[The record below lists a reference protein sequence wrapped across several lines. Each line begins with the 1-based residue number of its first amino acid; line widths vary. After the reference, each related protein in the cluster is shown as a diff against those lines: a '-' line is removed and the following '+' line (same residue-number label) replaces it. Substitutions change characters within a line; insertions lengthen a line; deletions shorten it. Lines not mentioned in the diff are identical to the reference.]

1 MSETAQLKV
10 HSDLLDI
17 EDEPFELELLRSPY
31 SLRSWLRYLSARE
44 NSTLEKRVL
53 LYERACSELPG
64 SYKIWKAYLE
74 MRLAHLEGGSFVSNP
89 QAFLDVNSC
98 FERALV
104 LLHRMPVMWHMY
116 LKFVMQQPDVTKVRK
131 VFDAALRALP
141 VTQHDD
147 IWMLYLEFAEE
158 IGGPFCIHVYRRYI
172 QLEPRAVESYIEVL
186 VNLELWNEAAHQ
198 YLDILNRPVF
208 LSSKGKS
215 NYQIWNEFSQ
225 LIVQHPEDI
234 EQIDVERVFRAGIHR
249 FTDQAGKLW
258 TSLAQYY
265 IRLGYYEKARS
276 IFYEGITTVMTVRN
290 FTQVFDAAVE
300 FEEQWL
306 SMRVENKPSQLKD
319 EIGVDYHLSW
329 LEKLLDQR
337 SLYINDVILRQN
349 INNVDEWQ
357 RRTTLVGDDREKIVQ
372 IYAEGLQKI
381 NPKLSIGS
389 FGSFFSNFAKF
400 YEDIGDVEQAKVIYE
415 KATNVPYNSVNEL
428 AQVWINW
435 AEMELKY
442 QNFETARKLIGDAVQ
457 APKRSN
463 ISFFDEALSPQVRL
477 HKSAKIWMY
486 YLDLEESVGSVDS
499 TRKLYDR
506 MFELKIATP
515 QVVVNYANFLE
526 ENGFYEDS
534 FKIYERGVALFS
546 YPVAFELWTLYLV
559 KFIERY
565 KGKQFE
571 RGRDLFEQALEGCPS
586 EFSKS
591 IYLLYADYEENY
603 GKVKRSISVLEK
615 ALKDVTPKDRL
626 SVFNVLLLKVAFN
639 YGALATRPIYER
651 AIEILNDEEVKDV
664 CLRYAEMETR
674 LGEIDRARAI
684 FTHGSQYCDPRVETE
699 YWQRWQDFEVKYGN
713 PEETVKEMLRIKRS
727 IQVKFSTNT
736 LNIAKQV
743 ASMET
748 PLTSGDAMEQL
759 ELSQENSKPLAGF
772 VASSTGPM
780 GGIQQT
786 NVVEQ
791 EPKNP
796 DEIDL
801 G

>member
-1 MSETAQLKV
+1 MSEVAQFKV
-10 HSDLLDI
+10 SSDLLDV
-17 EDEPFELELLRSPY
+17 EDETFELELLRNPY
-31 SLRSWLRYLSARE
+31 SLRSWLRYLLARE
-44 NSTLEKRVL
+44 SSSLEKRVL

-74 MRLAHLEGGSFVSNP
+74 LRLAHLEDQSFVSCP
-89 QAFLDVNSC
+89 QAFLDVNGC

-116 LKFVMQQPDVTKVRK
+116 LKFLMRQPDVTKIRK

-147 IWMLYLEFAEE
+147 IWALYLDFAEE
-158 IGGPFCIHVYRRYI
+158 IGGLFCIHVYRRYI

-198 YLDILNRPVF
+198 YMSILNRPVF

-215 NYQIWNEFSQ
+215 NYQIWTEFSQ
-225 LIVQHPEDI
+225 LIVQHPGDI

-249 FTDQAGKLW
+249 FIDQAGKLW
-258 TSLAQYY
+258 TFLAQYY

-290 FTQVFDAAVE
+290 FTQVFDAAIE

-306 SMRVENKPSQLKD
+306 SMRMENTSKD
-319 EIGVDYHLSW
+319 EIAVDYHMFW

-372 IYAEGLQKI
+372 VYAECLRKV
-381 NPKLSIGS
+381 NPKLAIGS

-400 YEDIGDVEQAKVIYE
+400 YEDIGDVEQARVIFE

-435 AEMELKY
+435 AEMELRY
-442 QNFETARKLIGDAVQ
+442 QKFDTARKLIGDAVQ
-457 APKRSN
+457 APKKSTV
-463 ISFFDEALSPQVRL
+463 SFFDEALSPQVRL

-499 TRKLYDR
+499 TRRLYDR

-515 QVVVNYANFLE
+515 QVVVNCANFLE

-559 KFIERY
+559 KFIDRF

-571 RGRDLFEQALEGCPS
+571 RGRDLFEQALEGCPP

-591 IYLLYADYEENY
+591 IYLLYADYEEKY
-603 GKVKRSISVLEK
+603 GKVKRSISILEK
-615 ALKDVTPKDRL
+615 AFKNVTPKDRL
-626 SVFNVLLLKVAFN
+626 SVFNVLLLKVASN
-639 YGALATRPIYER
+639 YGALAARPVYER
-651 AIEILNDEEVKDV
+651 AIEILDDAGVKDV

-699 YWQRWQDFEVKYGN
+699 YWQRWQDFELKYGN

-727 IQVKFSTNT
+727 VQVKYSTNT

-743 ASMET
+743 ASMDT
-748 PLTSGDAMEQL
+748 SLPSGDAMEQL
-759 ELSQENSKPLAGF
+759 ERLQENSKPLAGF
-772 VASSTGPM
+772 VPSTTGPE
-780 GGIQQT
+780 GGVRQRDI
-786 NVVEQ
+786 VEQ
-791 EPKNP
+791 EEQQKNP
-796 DEIDL
+796 DEIEL